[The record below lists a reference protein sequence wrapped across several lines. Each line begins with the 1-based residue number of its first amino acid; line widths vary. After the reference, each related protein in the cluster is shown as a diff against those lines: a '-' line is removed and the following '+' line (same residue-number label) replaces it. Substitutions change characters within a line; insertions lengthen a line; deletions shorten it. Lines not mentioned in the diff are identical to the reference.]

1 MTSAAGFTIGL
12 DGIGR
17 LGRGLSRPENV
28 LGFRDGTVFASSN
41 RGHITRIMPDGAQ
54 VEFGDLPGG
63 QPTTMAL
70 ESDHALIV
78 NNTADGNLYR
88 LRFDGVHEL
97 YLDAIDGEP
106 IGSANYVFRDGR
118 GRLWIAVATRRSP
131 PHQQII
137 VEPDG
142 YIAVVDEEGPRIVA
156 DGLFWPNE
164 IRFDADQRFAYV
176 PETFGRRVMRFE
188 VGDDAVLRNRRVWGP
203 DPLSETSAPDG
214 IALDADGNVWVAIIS
229 RNGLVIIDGS
239 GDAHTV
245 FEDPNDVALR
255 VWLKHF
261 DSGVIPMSAIRDCAG
276 PRLQLPT
283 SVGFCG
289 QDLRTVVMGS
299 LAMSSLLTFR
309 SPTAGLPLAHQAR
322 PQAPPQPTVAV
333 RPRIVD
339 S

>member
-1 MTSAAGFTIGL
+1 MSGGERAFTAVVADLGVRPGERCGELREGRREGRVVVAAFCGML
-12 DGIGR
+12 RVVEADR
-17 LGRGLSRPENV
+17 EHLSRVRNGRTRVPRVELDTLRENRV
-28 LGFRDGTVFASSN
+28 LR
-41 RGHITRIMPDGAQ
+41 P
-54 VEFGDLPGG
+54 
-63 QPTTMAL
+63 
-70 ESDHALIV
+70 
-78 NNTADGNLYR
+78 
-88 LRFDGVHEL
+88 VHEL
-97 YLDAIDGEP
+97 
-106 IGSANYVFRDGR
+106 
-118 GRLWIAVATRRSP
+118 
-131 PHQQII
+131 

-142 YIAVVDEEGPRIVA
+142 YIAVVDEKGPRIVA
-156 DGLFWPNE
+156 DGLCWPNE
-164 IRFDADQRFAYV
+164 IRFDANQRFAYV

-214 IALDADGNVWVAIIS
+214 IALDADGNVWIAIIS

-245 FEDPNDVALR
+245 FEDPNDVALTA
-255 VWLKHF
+255 WLDHL
-261 DSGVIPMSAIRDCAG
+261 DSGVIPMSTIRDCAG

-322 PQAPPQPTVAV
+322 PQAPPQPAVVV
-333 RPRIVD
+333 RPRTIGSRCSSRD
-339 S
+339 K